1 MMKLQPNYSGA
12 GRHIEEEYL
21 VTRKTRS
28 ILLSCIFLAA
38 AFNGLSGSGI
48 DRALIEMPAW
58 QHVGALAWAAFSRW
72 ADLGT
77 NGLFLY
83 PFEKIGGTVFSIPTA
98 VTFFANRRCLP
109 SDGAAPIYAAALFM
123 LCSLLA
129 TTQAAPL
136 MLSTPHISDPAG
148 LQHALNGFEFWEGIR
163 AVVQALAFC
172 ANLWALVV
180 ISGLHITNRGRA
192 A

>member
-1 MMKLQPNYSGA
+1 MIYTNQKSQG
-12 GRHIEEEYL
+12 YL
-21 VTRKTRS
+21 LTTRTLY
-28 ILLSCIFLAA
+28 LLLGCIFLAA

-83 PFEKIGGTVFSIPTA
+83 PFEKIGGTVFSVAAAII
-98 VTFFANRRCLP
+98 FFVNRRNLP
-109 SDGAAPIYAAALFM
+109 RAGALPIYGAALFA
-123 LCSLLA
+123 LSSLLA

-136 MLSTPHISDPAG
+136 MMSTAHISDPIG
-148 LQHALNGFEFWEGIR
+148 LQRALNGFEFWEAIR
-163 AVVQALAFC
+163 AGVQALTFC
-172 ANLWALVV
+172 GNLWALVV
-180 ISGLHITNRGRA
+180 ISRPHTASSKTIA
-192 A
+192 